1 MSKKFKNIQTALKTA
16 TGCLLGATSLAQ
28 ASPGI
33 AGWDTDVAILIYNE
47 QDRVSAIEPAISIKK
62 EFDDESAVGFKL
74 VLDSLTGASHNGAAQ
89 SDEIQTFSRPSGN
102 GSYTT
107 GVGEVP
113 LDDTFRDTRIN
124 FSANYLQPIN
134 RLNRLMWTANV
145 SNEYDFFSL
154 GGSGTWLTDLNQRNT
169 TLSLGLSFESNQ
181 IKPVGGTPVA
191 LTDMRSNS
199 MTQLRD
205 GDSETRTMAEV
216 LFGVTQV
223 IDRYTLAQVNLGFS
237 QSDGYHN
244 DPYKI
249 VSVLDS
255 NGDLIATNGL
265 NGRYIYENRPDARSK
280 QTLFARVKR
289 DISGDVLDV
298 SYRILNDDWGITSH
312 TFDVRYRFNMT
323 SANYWEPHVRYYQQ
337 GEADFYRY
345 SLSENEALPAEV
357 SADYRLA
364 DMTATTVGLKY
375 GFTTPGGNQ
384 NSIRAEL
391 YQQSGDNDASSV
403 DAFILQYNYKF

>member
-1 MSKKFKNIQTALKTA
+1 
-16 TGCLLGATSLAQ
+16 
-28 ASPGI
+28 
-33 AGWDTDVAILIYNE
+33 
-47 QDRVSAIEPAISIKK
+47 
-62 EFDDESAVGFKL
+62 
-74 VLDSLTGASHNGAAQ
+74 
-89 SDEIQTFSRPSGN
+89 
-102 GSYTT
+102 
-107 GVGEVP
+107 
-113 LDDTFRDTRIN
+113 
-124 FSANYLQPIN
+124 
-134 RLNRLMWTANV
+134 MWTANV

-205 GDSETRTMAEV
+205 GDAETRTMAEV
-216 LFGVTQV
+216 LFGITQV

-265 NGRYIYENRPDARSK
+265 NGRYIYENRPDTRSK

-289 DISGDVLDV
+289 DIGGDVLDA
-298 SYRILNDDWGITSH
+298 SYRFLNDDWGITSH
-312 TFDVRYRFNMT
+312 TFDVRYRFNMA